1 VAWPCAAAPGSFA
14 VAAGRFRSP
23 SYKFVAGFVRGSLGV
38 QLCATQRWCNR
49 EADTWSAPTRWDATV
64 ISPLHR
70 FTIVAVAAGLML
82 AGASGAHAAGPEN
95 GGDNSANPV
104 TVAVIG
110 DVPYGLEQEASV
122 GQLVE
127 AINADPHVRLALHV
141 GDIKSGSTTCTDARF
156 AAVLATFESFKDP
169 VVYTPGDNEWTDCHR
184 VNNGGYNPLERLA
197 AVRATFFAEPGS
209 LLGGRPATVDYQP
222 ELVENVR
229 WIESRVAFATLHV
242 IGSNNGL
249 SAWTGIGKTVPTA
262 EQTEEVDARIDA
274 ATDWVDETFDAAERR
289 DLRGVVLAMQA
300 DTWAPLPS
308 SAQQAIVD
316 RITTRTAAFDGEVLL
331 LQGDSHTYL
340 VDNPLAL
347 DNFTRIVVHGET
359 LPFEYLRLTINP
371 VQGELFS
378 WERVPVTG

>member
-1 VAWPCAAAPGSFA
+1 MDAAVRSSLQRFS
-14 VAAGRFRSP
+14 VAAV
-23 SYKFVAGFVRGSLGV
+23 VAGFVLS
-38 QLCATQRWCNR
+38 
-49 EADTWSAPTRWDATV
+49 
-64 ISPLHR
+64 
-70 FTIVAVAAGLML
+70 
-82 AGASGAHAAGPEN
+82 GASGAYAAGPES
-95 GGDNSANPV
+95 GGDSSAKPL

-122 GQLVE
+122 GQLVD
-127 AINADPHVRLALHV
+127 AINADPHVRLALHL
-141 GDIKSGSTTCTDARF
+141 GDIKSGSTTCTDERF
-156 AAVLATFESFKDP
+156 AAALATFESFKDP

-197 AVRATFFAEPGS
+197 AVRETFFADPGS
-209 LLGGRPATVDYQP
+209 LLGSRPATVDYQP

-249 SAWTGIGKTVPTA
+249 SAWTGIGNIVPTP
-262 EQTEEVDARIDA
+262 EQTAEVDARIA
-274 ATDWVDETFDAAERR
+274 AAIAWVDQTFDAAEQR

-308 SAQQAIVD
+308 SAQRAIVD
-316 RITTRTAAFDGEVLL
+316 RIASRTETFDGEVLL

-340 VDNPLAL
+340 VDNPLGL

-371 VQGELFS
+371 VRGELFS
-378 WERVPVTG
+378 WERVPVTE